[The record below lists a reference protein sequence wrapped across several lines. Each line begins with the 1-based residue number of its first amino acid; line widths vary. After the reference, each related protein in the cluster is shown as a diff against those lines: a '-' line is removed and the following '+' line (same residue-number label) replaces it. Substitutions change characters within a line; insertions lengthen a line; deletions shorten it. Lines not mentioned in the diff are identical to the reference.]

1 MEIDTKIAD
10 YQQDVRQYQIVCVV
24 QTTNVSLYICTNSC
38 IIIIITVISLL
49 LFHLNVVVDGV
60 VYSSTLPTIC
70 FVLAST
76 QSTSRS
82 LDIVSLMF
90 SS

>member
-24 QTTNVSLYICTNSC
+24 QTTNVSFYICTNSC
-38 IIIIITVISLL
+38 IIITVIGLL

-76 QSTSRS
+76 QSISRS